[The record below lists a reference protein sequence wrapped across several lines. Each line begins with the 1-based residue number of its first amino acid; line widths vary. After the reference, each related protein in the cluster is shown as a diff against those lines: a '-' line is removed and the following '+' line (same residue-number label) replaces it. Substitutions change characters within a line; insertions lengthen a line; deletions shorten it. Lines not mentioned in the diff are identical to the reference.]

1 LLISILFVL
10 MAPFGTVFAFNALI
24 LLSITLSG
32 FMAFLLARLYT
43 DRIIPSLLAGIIY
56 SCFPFAL
63 AQILGGHTNGFVLFL
78 VPFILWCFEKG
89 FSTGKK
95 RYFLISAFGFACFA
109 FIEYHLLYYICLLT
123 PPFFLVRMATIRPGW
138 KRFFEFAVALSV
150 AVGIGVFIML
160 FIKHYEISGSIRE
173 GGVSLREINLY
184 TPTWQQLFF
193 RIDRGMEKFIYLG
206 FIPLGAALLSFLIFG
221 WRRPLFW
228 LYAGSLGVFGLLCL
242 GPSIDQ
248 TIPLYR
254 YLYDHLPYFSLSRLP
269 GRMIVFVALATAIL
283 IALGCARLKKGS
295 LVAFILLVIIA
306 IDYFP
311 RSAVGITLLPPK
323 SKVYEFVKE
332 NSGDKNLF
340 CLPIWPGDTS
350 WSSIYLY
357 YVTQTKVPN
366 LHNPDSPS
374 LTDHSQVI

>member
-1 LLISILFVL
+1 VKGPFKIFLVLLFFVGVSLVTTAPLYKYLDKGFAYTSTPTQGNEVVPFKEGDPVQLYYHFWMAWDYLNGGPGPFFRDPYEFKTGGESVGVFTTRRLLISILFVL

-109 FIEYHLLYYICLLT
+109 LIEYHLLYYICLLT

-150 AVGIGVFIML
+150 AVGVGVFIML

-221 WRRPLFW
+221 WRRPLKFQN
-228 LYAGSLGVFGLLCL
+228 V
-242 GPSIDQ
+242 
-248 TIPLYR
+248 
-254 YLYDHLPYFSLSRLP
+254 
-269 GRMIVFVALATAIL
+269 
-283 IALGCARLKKGS
+283 
-295 LVAFILLVIIA
+295 
-306 IDYFP
+306 
-311 RSAVGITLLPPK
+311 
-323 SKVYEFVKE
+323 
-332 NSGDKNLF
+332 
-340 CLPIWPGDTS
+340 
-350 WSSIYLY
+350 
-357 YVTQTKVPN
+357 
-366 LHNPDSPS
+366 
-374 LTDHSQVI
+374 